1 MPLGVDHDMTPANTP
16 PEARQNPGPRT
27 FPRSSSTG
35 PNLATLDRVRGL
47 RRPRLMQPEARRHQV
62 GQECRAC

>member
-1 MPLGVDHDMTPANTP
+1 MTPTNTP
-16 PEARQNPGPRT
+16 RQPHQTPGPRT
-27 FPRSSSTG
+27 FTRTSGTG

-62 GQECRAC
+62 EQECRAC